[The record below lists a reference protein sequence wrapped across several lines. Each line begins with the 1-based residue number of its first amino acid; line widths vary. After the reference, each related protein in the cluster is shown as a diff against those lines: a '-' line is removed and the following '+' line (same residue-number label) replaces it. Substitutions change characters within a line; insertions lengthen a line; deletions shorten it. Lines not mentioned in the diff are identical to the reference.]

1 MPRSSREPCNHSSM
15 TVWSSNVAMAASPS
29 PECQVA
35 SDQLAAEN
43 SRTRWARRGHPPSR
57 VHLPAAE
64 FNGQAGDA
72 AVVRHQ
78 ETTPQMTSP
87 ARRRHQGEVKAIR
100 TALRQG
106 RQKVA
111 VRLILRA
118 SRRRPATIESWQWV
132 SKRVPL
138 DRLIGAAL
146 RLLRSG
152 HEELAS
158 VMLGGIDYREVPV
171 ELRRRTARALARWG
185 RHELA
190 IQVYQDL
197 LSQQGVPKDYT
208 DDMRAQDAR
217 RLGFAD
223 MHLAA
228 NTHLARLPAPSG
240 AAING
245 FVVIY
250 NVGMA
255 PLTGLMIP
263 LAGRLLQQGYPLV
276 SVSAGTLNASR
287 SGVAEFDR
295 LQGCIAV
302 YGESFVGQTSR
313 GLAREWTVDWR
324 GGVVKSGGIN
334 FFPYFQERLSQRARR
349 YRADILQD
357 PESAQRF
364 AALQLQADVAL
375 RLCESL
381 LPLAA
386 RGKPVRIALMDSHF
400 APQGLSGSGAT
411 TSVAGTAYMPWRSVL
426 VTKTTSRTSPR
437 WKRPPSPSR
446 TSLPS
451 RSSDSLSSVDSIECR
466 HSWPRTP
473 TSTRRLMRRCSPGS
487 VRTGAS

>member
-1 MPRSSREPCNHSSM
+1 MPRSSREPCSHSSM

-43 SRTRWARRGHPPSR
+43 SRTRCARRGHPPSR
-57 VHLPAAE
+57 VHLPAAR

-106 RQKVA
+106 RQQVA

-228 NTHLARLPAPSG
+228 NTHLARLSAPSG

-276 SVSAGTLNASR
+276 SVSAGTLNTSR

-324 GGVVKSGGIN
+324 GGVVQSGGIN

-349 YRADILQD
+349 YRADLQD

-400 APQGLSGSGAT
+400 APQGIIREWCHHVGRRHGIHAVALSAGYENYFSNLTSLEAT
-411 TSVAGTAYMPWRSVL
+411 TLAVEDLTAQPELRQ
-426 VTKTTSRTSPR
+426 P
-437 WKRPPSPSR
+437 
-446 TSLPS
+446 
-451 RSSDSLSSVDSIECR
+451 SSVDSIECR